1 MKGVN
6 CMNKLT
12 SIVSKTMART
22 KVKAVKYGPAIA
34 IGVGL
39 IGMAGSLYLTY
50 KASTKIEEAKKV
62 KEEGLAG
69 VAAGLEMGFI
79 TKADGT
85 NEIYSH
91 EDGERDT
98 KIYKSR
104 YIVSVVKHAAP
115 AVALFILSGFLIF
128 KGFKA
133 EAARLATAG
142 ATIAGLTAQLADVKK
157 ELEDAVG
164 KEKANDIMLGKH
176 TTTETELKEDGSI
189 ESKEVTTTNRFISGY
204 TFEFSKESSP
214 ILYSGVYERDM
225 KFIEGTCNRAN
236 WLMNEKKGFVVFAD
250 VLQEMEID
258 MHNCGYALTDGSIE
272 TPGHTIIF
280 DIDERTSEDG
290 KTYFIIT
297 VNFQGYILDK
307 I

>member
-1 MKGVN
+1 
-6 CMNKLT
+6 MNKLT
-12 SIVSKTMART
+12 SFVSKTMART

-39 IGMAGSLYLTY
+39 VGMAGSLYLTY

-62 KEEGLAG
+62 KEEGLAE
-69 VAAGLEMGFI
+69 VAAGLETGFI

-91 EDGERDT
+91 EDGERDA

-189 ESKEVTTTNRFISGY
+189 ETTEVTKYNRFVSGY
-204 TFEFSKESSP
+204 TFRFDKESSP
-214 ILYSGVYERDM
+214 HLYSGIPGRDR
-225 KFIEGTCNRAN
+225 KFIEGVANRAN
-236 WLMNEKKGFVVFAD
+236 WLMNEKKGFVTFAD
-250 VLQEMEID
+250 ILEEMEIPMD
-258 MHNCGYALTDGSIE
+258 GLGYALTDGSVE
-272 TPGHTIIF
+272 TPGHTIVF
-280 DIDERTSEDG
+280 TTEERKENGMIS
-290 KTYFIIT
+290 FIIT
-297 VNFQGYILDK
+297 VNLQGFIANK

>member
-1 MKGVN
+1 
-6 CMNKLT
+6 MNKLT
-12 SIVSKTMART
+12 SFMSKTMART

-39 IGMAGSLYLTY
+39 VGMAGSLYLTY

-62 KEEGLAG
+62 KEEGLAE
-69 VAAGLEMGFI
+69 VAAGLETGFI

-91 EDGERDT
+91 EDGERDA

-104 YIVSVVKHAAP
+104 YIISVVKHAAP

-189 ESKEVTTTNRFISGY
+189 ETTEVTKYNRFVSGY
-204 TFEFSKESSP
+204 TFRFDKESSP
-214 ILYSGVYERDM
+214 HLYSGIPGRDR
-225 KFIEGTCNRAN
+225 KFIEGVANRAN
-236 WLMNEKKGFVVFAD
+236 WLMNEKKGFVTFAD
-250 VLQEMEID
+250 ILEEMEIPMD
-258 MHNCGYALTDGSIE
+258 GLGYALTDGSVE
-272 TPGHTIIF
+272 TPGHTIVF
-280 DIDERTSEDG
+280 TTEERKENGMIS
-290 KTYFIIT
+290 FIIT
-297 VNFQGYILDK
+297 VNLQGFIANK

>member
-1 MKGVN
+1 
-6 CMNKLT
+6 MNKLA

-39 IGMAGSLYLTY
+39 VGMAGSLYLTY

-62 KEEGLAG
+62 KEEGLAE
-69 VAAGLEMGFI
+69 VAAGLETGFI

-91 EDGERDT
+91 EDGERDA

-104 YIVSVVKHAAP
+104 YIISVVKHAAP

-189 ESKEVTTTNRFISGY
+189 ETTEVTKYNRFVSGY
-204 TFEFSKESSP
+204 TFRFDKESSP
-214 ILYSGVYERDM
+214 HLYSGIPGRDR
-225 KFIEGTCNRAN
+225 KFIEGVANRAN
-236 WLMNEKKGFVVFAD
+236 WLMNEKKGFVTFAD
-250 VLQEMEID
+250 ILEEMEIPMD
-258 MHNCGYALTDGSIE
+258 GLGYALTDGSVE
-272 TPGHTIIF
+272 TPGHTIVF
-280 DIDERTSEDG
+280 TTEERKENGMIS
-290 KTYFIIT
+290 FIIT
-297 VNFQGYILDK
+297 VNLQGFIANK